1 MYAALYTVLFSCT
14 PSTKLG
20 DSSRKECGAEH
31 TQVAVITS
39 MDFARRDANNQALG
53 FNLDGYDTEFGDS
66 EGCGLPDI
74 SSPTGAN
81 GIDNAFSGLL
91 PALESTQ
98 AVAINGLIE
107 DSLRNG
113 ELIMMIEL
121 SYINDMQ
128 NDTCMDFGLWRGEGT
143 PMIGTDGT
151 VLDGQSFSRSTLSPG
166 IVESIVLENGA
177 FVAGPFDYTLPVQVL
192 DVFITFT
199 MQETYLYGEIREDGS
214 IHGYFGG
221 GVALSDF
228 QTITELG
235 DIGTVGTLLDSL
247 LTQAADLD
255 IDDDGDCDAISLV
268 FTYDT
273 VPSFFVHP

>member
-1 MYAALYTVLFSCT
+1 MHTVLYAILFSCT
-14 PSTKLG
+14 PAEMNDT
-20 DSSRKECGAEH
+20 SRLECGADQK
-31 TQVAVITS
+31 QVAVITS
-39 MDFARRDANNQALG
+39 MDFARRDENNQALG
-53 FNLDGYDTEFGDS
+53 FDLDGHNTEFGDN

-74 SSPTGAN
+74 TSPTGAS

-113 ELIMMIEL
+113 ELIMMLEL
-121 SYINDMQ
+121 SYINDRQ

-151 VLDGQSFSRSTLSPG
+151 VLDGQSFARSTLEPG

-199 MQETYLYGEIREDGS
+199 MQQTYLYGEIQEDGS
-214 IHGYFGG
+214 IQGYFGG

-247 LTQAADLD
+247 LTQAAD
-255 IDDDGDCDAISLV
+255 IDLNDDGDCDAISLV
-268 FTYDT
+268 FTFDT
-273 VPSFFVHP
+273 VPSFFITE